1 MLALLMLAGA
11 LHGGGAGVPFRMLQ
25 LNLCNSG
32 HASVACYRDGWSL
45 AAAVQ
50 LVETVRP
57 DVVTVN
63 EVCASDVVPLRQAL
77 GNTGGAVFQAV
88 WDRAAA
94 DWMRCSGGRGR
105 YGVAVLAR
113 ERLRAVGRGGLFP
126 PLLQAR
132 DVNELRGYVCGGFV
146 SFVACTAHPQ
156 SPRSGTE
163 RADAVVALAQCR
175 YVAGGIL
182 PRYPG
187 PAVFGADLNLTWDG
201 RAGAQRCVPEGW
213 HRKGDGEFQ
222 HYLFSPAFEH
232 VGTVT
237 YPVRG
242 TDHAALLVHTVR
254 AGAARSTAARR
265 RSRGPPSGP
274 ARPSRRRSAAAAARC
289 PSG

>member
-1 MLALLMLAGA
+1 MIALLLLAGA

-32 HASVACYRDGWSL
+32 HASVACYREGWSV
-45 AAAVQ
+45 AAAAQ

-63 EVCASDVVPLRQAL
+63 EICDGDVVPLRQAL

-88 WDRAAA
+88 WDREAA

-113 ERLRAVGRGGLFP
+113 ERLRTGGWGGLFP
-126 PLLQAR
+126 PLLQAGGA
-132 DVNELRGYVCGGFV
+132 NELRAYACGRFV

-156 SPRSGTE
+156 SPRSGSE
-163 RADAVVALAQCR
+163 RADAGVALAQCR
-175 YVAGGIL
+175 YVIGVLDRFGGG
-182 PRYPG
+182 G
-187 PAVFGADLNLTWDG
+187 PVVFGADLNLVWDG
-201 RAGAQRCVPEGW
+201 RGGAQRCVPEGW
-213 HRKGDGEFQ
+213 QRKGDGGFQ
-222 HYLFSPAFEH
+222 HYLYSPGFEH
-232 VGTVT
+232 AGTVT

-254 AGAARSTAARR
+254 VTRAPPAGA
-265 RSRGPPSGP
+265 
-274 ARPSRRRSAAAAARC
+274 
-289 PSG
+289 